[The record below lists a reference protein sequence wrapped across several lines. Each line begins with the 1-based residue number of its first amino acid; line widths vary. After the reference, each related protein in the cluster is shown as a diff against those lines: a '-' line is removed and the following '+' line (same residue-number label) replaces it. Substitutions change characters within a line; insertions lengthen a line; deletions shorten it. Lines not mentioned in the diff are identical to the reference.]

1 MTGMRPALLLTAL
14 CLPGF
19 LSAETV
25 LLRKAGNPA
34 VVTFEYITQDEET
47 IMVRLPGRDGVLVYR
62 WSELDQDHA
71 KANNPRIWEER
82 ALLLKPAPE
91 ESMKKD
97 KKASEEDPFAAAAK
111 PNTPQ
116 DLSKNLLTELSV
128 GLKGIPVTSVA
139 MAARET
145 NLDELAFWRGYDDLR
160 KLSNRPNAADA
171 DVPKASDEVE
181 EPAAKSA
188 SKSSAKAKSA
198 QSMRSLA
205 QAAELQARAAKARAD
220 LENDVR
226 PFTGTGY
233 LKMLAD
239 GGKSRMAWAL
249 LRRATEDRRSIV
261 ATLRRQD
268 ASATELS
275 ERLQDKTARVEI
287 AVFRKAVTTLADSLE
302 KVTRDSNTMESNL
315 TGEAQAVLS
324 KLTR

>member
-1 MTGMRPALLLTAL
+1 MERMRLALLLYAL
-14 CLPGF
+14 CLPG
-19 LSAETV
+19 LMSAETV
-25 LLRKAGNPA
+25 LLRKSGNPA

-47 IMVRLPGRDGVLVYR
+47 IMVKLPGRDGVLVYR

-71 KANNPRIWEER
+71 KTNNPRIWEER
-82 ALLLKPAPE
+82 TLLLRPPE
-91 ESMKKD
+91 AEAMKKPVD
-97 KKASEEDPFAAAAK
+97 EDPFAAAAK
-111 PNTPQ
+111 PNSPQ
-116 DLSKNLLTELSV
+116 DLSKNLLSELSE
-128 GLKGIPVTSVA
+128 GLKGLSATLVPV
-139 MAARET
+139 AARESNT
-145 NLDELAFWRGYDDLR
+145 DELTFWRAYDELR
-160 KLSNRPNAADA
+160 KLSNRTNAAE
-171 DVPKASDEVE
+171 PEV
-181 EPAAKSA
+181 
-188 SKSSAKAKSA
+188 AKAPEEAEEQAGKPAPKNATKSKSA

-275 ERLQDKTARVEI
+275 ERLQDKTARGEI

-302 KVTRDSNTMESNL
+302 KVTRDSNAMESNL
-315 TGEAQAVLS
+315 TVEAQAVLA
-324 KLTR
+324 KLPR